1 MDKEDDMDW
10 LLNEFEEDGLL
21 EPPELSSGLIPLVFG
36 ISMVSL
42 IVCLGFGI
50 PWHNF
55 YRLDESSFLLLL
67 LPLLILTG
75 AIALLPGLASSH
87 RLLSADQDGIRLRY
101 NLSGELTGR
110 ENIEETIPWSAL
122 TEFAIDS
129 PFWDPA
135 LLIVNFRTRDEN
147 GSFRLGRG
155 TDWADESGFLRLAAE
170 KFPELEDKCA
180 ALLENRPEAVPTFT
194 ELWLDSLETEHLRK
208 RREELESGT
217 VLDGRYRIKRRIGA
231 GGQGTAYLAE
241 GPGGDCLLKEYIIPE
256 TIEALAAAQKMDNR
270 EAGIMKDLSHQ
281 GLARLEAYFV
291 EDMRE
296 YLVSEFVDGKSLRQL
311 VEESG
316 PLPQARII
324 AIGSAICDILEYLHG
339 LSPPVVHLDVTPEN
353 IMVSSTPPDA
363 GGVHLVDFT
372 LAHRLDGT
380 TTDIIGGK
388 HSYMPPEQFQ
398 NAPCPESDIYSL
410 GCTIVFMLLA
420 RDPEPLETTVLD
432 AGELG
437 ISPGLAAVVSKA
449 TSQNI
454 EERFGR
460 ASEMREALGLL
471 IELDNAD

>member
-1 MDKEDDMDW
+1 MDKERDPDM
-10 LLNEFEEDGLL
+10 LLNEFEEDSLL
-21 EPPELSSGLIPLVFG
+21 EPPELSSGLIPLLFG
-36 ISMVSL
+36 ISLVSL
-42 IVCLGFGI
+42 VACLGFGI
-50 PWHNF
+50 PWHHF
-55 YRLDESSFLLLL
+55 YRLDEFAFLLLL

-75 AIALLPGLASSH
+75 AIALLPSLTSSH
-87 RLLSADQDGIRLRY
+87 RLLAADEEGIRLRY

-110 ENIEETIPWSAL
+110 ESVEQTIPWSAL
-122 TEFAIDS
+122 TELAIDS
-129 PFWDPA
+129 PVWDPA
-135 LLIVNFRTRDEN
+135 LIIINFRTRDES

-155 TDWADESGFLRLAAE
+155 SDWVDESGFLRLAAE
-170 KFPELEDKCA
+170 KFPELEEKCA
-180 ALLENRPEAVPTFT
+180 ALLENRPEAVPSFT
-194 ELWLDSLETEHLRK
+194 ELWLASLETENLRK
-208 RREELESGT
+208 RREELETGT

-256 TIEALAAAQKMDNR
+256 TTEALAAAQKKDNR
-270 EAGIMKDLSHQ
+270 EAGIMKDLSHP
-281 GLARLEAYFV
+281 GLTRLEAYFV

-296 YLVSEFVDGKSLRQL
+296 YLVSEYVEGKSLRQL

-316 PLPQARII
+316 PLPQARVIE
-324 AIGSAICDILEYLHG
+324 IGSAICDILEYLHG

-353 IMVSSTPPDA
+353 IMVSSAPHEA

-398 NAPCPESDIYSL
+398 NAPCPGSDIYSL
-410 GCTIVFMLLA
+410 GCAIAFMLLA

-432 AGELG
+432 AGKLG
-437 ISPGLAAVVSKA
+437 ISPGLAAVVSRA
-449 TSQNI
+449 TAQDI
-454 EERFGR
+454 RDRFAA
-460 ASEMREALGLL
+460 ASEMREALSLL